1 MNDPTLPAALLGL
14 IPFALVMPGAL
25 LIRLVYS
32 RSRCRAR
39 QLQTPRQEDFFRRL
53 LRAVPEGHVFPQV
66 AVKALIDADGA
77 SLGARLQAW
86 RVARERVDWVV
97 CDEHLRVVCVVELDD
112 LAHCRESLET
122 HKPQQQHER
131 HDRCK
136 ARHQLLSAAGIQ
148 CLRWQPSSGQGTH
161 ALRTQIEEMRRQRP
175 SALGFSLS

>member
-1 MNDPTLPAALLGL
+1 MNDSTLPAALLAL

-25 LIRLVYS
+25 LIKLVY
-32 RSRCRAR
+32 RRPRCRAR
-39 QLQTPRQEDFFRRL
+39 PLQTPRQEDFFRRL

-66 AVKALIDADGA
+66 AVKALIDAEGA

-112 LAHCRESLET
+112 LAYRSESLET
-122 HKPQQQHER
+122 HKPQQHEP

-148 CLRWQPSSGQGTH
+148 CLRWQPSAGQGTH
-161 ALRTQIEEMRRQRP
+161 ALRAQIEAMRRQRP
-175 SALGFSLS
+175 SALGLSLS